1 MEVDSSDISVRA
13 CLRALPGQAVPTLG
27 GMLLAWG
34 IVRWTHGP
42 RIPLWGVLA
51 AWPVFTVGFGPLM
64 WVRDDLRPRR
74 PSGRSSGR
82 WWAALGLAML
92 WAVVVV
98 PLLGILLFE
107 LVVTVFGIDL

>member
-13 CLRALPGQAVPTLG
+13 CLRALPGQAIPTLG

-34 IVRWTHGP
+34 IVRWTDGP

-51 AWPVFTVGFGPLM
+51 AWPVFTVEFGPLM
-64 WVRDDLRPRR
+64 WVRGDLRPR
-74 PSGRSSGR
+74 RSSGR

-107 LVVTVFGIDL
+107 LAVTVLGLDH